1 VSDPSI
7 PDERRPWWRSADP
20 GHRLAGKRAVV
31 TGAGTAPDGALFGIG
46 EAIAVLFAAQGAVVA
61 VVDISRDRAEAT
73 ARIIEDLG
81 GRAVVAVG
89 DLTVAEEN
97 ARCVG
102 EAAEAFG
109 GLDTVVNC
117 AALST
122 GGGSPIDVDL
132 AVWAEVMAVNVD
144 ATMLTAR
151 HAIPHLKAAGGGS
164 IVNVSSI
171 AGTRGLGAGAYAA
184 SKAAVGALT
193 RDWAYLHGREAIRVN
208 CLVVG
213 SVFTPMG
220 DQAGPELR
228 RKRLRSSLLP
238 SEGSAW
244 DAAWPAV
251 FLASEESR
259 WITGTEIPV
268 DAGTT
273 STTALGI
280 QLLND
285 AEET

>member
-1 VSDPSI
+1 MSDPT
-7 PDERRPWWRSADP
+7 PDEQRPWWRGADP
-20 GHRLAGKRAVV
+20 GHRLAGKRALV
-31 TGAGTAPDGALFGIG
+31 TGAGTAPGGDLFGIG

-61 VVDISRDRAEAT
+61 VADVSTERAEAT

-81 GRAVVAVG
+81 GRSLVTVG
-89 DLTVAEEN
+89 DLAVAEEN

-102 EAAEAFG
+102 EAAMG
-109 GLDTVVNC
+109 G
-117 AALST
+117 
-122 GGGSPIDVDL
+122 
-132 AVWAEVMAVNVD
+132 
-144 ATMLTAR
+144 
-151 HAIPHLKAAGGGS
+151 
-164 IVNVSSI
+164 
-171 AGTRGLGAGAYAA
+171 
-184 SKAAVGALT
+184 LT
-193 RDWAYLHGREAIRVN
+193 RDWAYLHGRDAIRVN

-220 DQAGPELR
+220 DQAGQELR
-228 RKRLRSSLLP
+228 RMRLRASLLP

-251 FLASEESR
+251 LLASEESR

-285 AEET
+285 AEGL